1 MPRVPGR
8 CERPRRPT
16 EAATVKAMSGLT
28 PGIVREV
35 DPAHPGAMDSAD
47 AAFQFDVLT
56 KFAEVRS
63 EELNESLQRD
73 FDFFITPSYATT
85 PAT

>member
-1 MPRVPGR
+1 
-8 CERPRRPT
+8 
-16 EAATVKAMSGLT
+16 MSGLT

-56 KFAEVRS
+56 KFAEVSS
-63 EELNESLQRD
+63 EELNESLQR
-73 FDFFITPSYATT
+73 
-85 PAT
+85 PAFTMRHRLHFPLPRHTEDLLEHRTELP